1 MLSPWP
7 LRVSRWAL
15 YLILIVYVW
24 LGSLYAVDTPA
35 WQVPDEPAHYNYIRA
50 IVEQHALPVLQS
62 GDYDQAYLDQ
72 LKSKLFPPDLPVT
85 GIRYESWQPPLYY
98 LLAAPVFADTGG
110 SLLAVRLFTLL
121 LGAGVIVL
129 TWRLAREIVPGA
141 PGVAL
146 AAAGFV
152 AFLPQ
157 HMAMN
162 AAANND
168 ALTEVII
175 VLGLWLLVRALPER
189 APLGF
194 TASPD
199 CFPAL
204 SGSAPSISPYVRAAS
219 AQAPAAGRWRQWPL
233 LGLVLGLGFLTKL
246 TAYPLAGLIAAGLL
260 LAARRQAWP
269 RRRFVIASFQVYVPA
284 ILLGSLWWVRN
295 IVVYGGLDFLA
306 TTRHDSVVL
315 GQPRTA
321 DLLAQWGVGL
331 YVRNF
336 FQTTF
341 QSFWGQFGWMGV
353 LMDQRVY
360 LALLLYSAGLLLG
373 LLAAAVAFRRSGRRL
388 RPEQAD
394 VLVLLALAIILAVMV
409 YLYYNLTFVQFQGRY
424 LYPALSVLA
433 LGAALAL
440 RQWAR
445 LLTAFMS
452 PAKAALRLWTE
463 WALPLVPIAL
473 MAVLDLFALYRFII
487 PALTRPS

>member
-24 LGSLYAVDTPA
+24 LGSLYAVHTPA

-98 LLAAPVFADTGG
+98 LLAAPIFAATNG

-121 LGAGVIVL
+121 LGGGVIVL
-129 TWRLAREIVPGA
+129 TWRLAREIVPEA
-141 PGVAL
+141 PGMAL

-157 HMAMN
+157 HVAMN

-175 VLGLWLLVRALPER
+175 VLGLWLLVRAL
-189 APLGF
+189 L
-194 TASPD
+194 
-199 CFPAL
+199 
-204 SGSAPSISPYVRAAS
+204 V
-219 AQAPAAGRWRQWPL
+219 PAAGRWREWPL

-260 LAARRQAWP
+260 LVARRQAWP
-269 RRRFVIASFQVYVPA
+269 RRRFVIAALQVYVPA

-295 IVVYGGLDFLA
+295 LVVYGGLDFLA

-321 DLLAQWGVGL
+321 DLLATWGLRL
-331 YVRNF
+331 YLRNF

-353 LMDQRVY
+353 VMDQRVY

-373 LLAAAVAFRRSGRRL
+373 LVAAVLAVRRSGRRL

-394 VLVLLALAIILAVMV
+394 VLVLLALAVALAVMV

-424 LYPALSVLA
+424 LYPALAVIA

-445 LLTAFMS
+445 LLTALI
-452 PAKAALRLWTE
+452 PAARGALRQWSI

-473 MAVLDLFALYRFII
+473 MAALDLFALYRFII

>member
-1 MLSPWP
+1 MPSPWL
-7 LRVSRWAL
+7 LRVSRLAL
-15 YLILIVYVW
+15 YLILLVYVW
-24 LGSLYAVDTPA
+24 LGSLYAVNTPA
-35 WQVPDEPAHYNYIRA
+35 WQVPDEPAHYNYIRV
-50 IVEQHALPVLQS
+50 IVEQHALPVLQF
-62 GDYDQAYLDQ
+62 GDYDEKYLDQ
-72 LKSKLFPPDLPVT
+72 LKSQLFPPDLPVT
-85 GIRYESWQPPLYY
+85 GIQYESWQPPLYY
-98 LLAAPVFADTGG
+98 LLAAPVFAATGG
-110 SLLAVRLFTLL
+110 SLLAVRLFTMQ
-121 LGAGVIVL
+121 LGAVVIVL
-129 TWRLAREIVPGA
+129 TWHLAREIVPGA

-157 HMAMN
+157 HVAMN

-175 VLGLWLLVRALPER
+175 VLGLWLLVRAL
-189 APLGF
+189 L
-194 TASPD
+194 
-199 CFPAL
+199 PAT
-204 SGSAPSISPYVRAAS
+204 G
-219 AQAPAAGRWRQWPL
+219 GRRGEWPL

-260 LAARRQAWP
+260 LAARRQAWA
-269 RRRFVIASFQVYVPA
+269 RARLVAAALQVYVPA

-295 IVVYGGLDFLA
+295 MVVYGGLDFLA

-315 GQPRTA
+315 GQLRTSQA
-321 DLLAQWGVGL
+321 LAQWGAGL
-331 YVRNF
+331 YARNF

-353 LMDQRVY
+353 VMDQRVY
-360 LALLLYSAGLLLG
+360 LTLLLYSGGLIVG
-373 LLAAAVAFRRSGRRL
+373 LVGAAITFRRSGRRL

-394 VLVLLALAIILAVMV
+394 VLALLVLALVLAVMV

-424 LYPALSVLA
+424 LYPALAVLA

-445 LLTAFMS
+445 WLTAFLR
-452 PAKAALRLWTE
+452 PDQALLRLWAE

-473 MAVLDLFALYRFII
+473 MAALALFALYRFII